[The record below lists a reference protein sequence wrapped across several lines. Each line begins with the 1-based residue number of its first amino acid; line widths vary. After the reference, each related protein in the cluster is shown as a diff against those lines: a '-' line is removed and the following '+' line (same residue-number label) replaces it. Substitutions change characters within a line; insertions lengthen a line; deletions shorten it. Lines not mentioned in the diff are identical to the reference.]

1 MARDAIEVQ
10 CDHCRNLLNIPQ
22 HTVRI
27 SVSSVCALLHS
38 ILFGSKC
45 TAIQF
50 CVFKWPTIIPK
61 CICEWCPLSSGCMW
75 CLELWGIWSVCDF
88 HKTLDT
94 HSCEISPAV
103 WNSVFE
109 RGFQPRHEDSAQ
121 CFLDVSSPSHPVS
134 EFSMCVRSSYHLLK
148 PSCYISFCPDSYLLA
163 TFSAVLATI
172 VSWLVC
178 FYIFLHLRF
187 CNVWGNDI
195 RARGHLLCQ
204 HIWLSIPAI
213 SGTATFRVQSP
224 AHLQNIPM
232 FELAWVATEC

>member
-1 MARDAIEVQ
+1 MVSHAMKIQ
-10 CDHCRNLLNIPQ
+10 GNHCRNLLNIPQ

-27 SVSSVCALLHS
+27 SVSSVAQHCCALLHS
-38 ILFGSKC
+38 ILFGNKC

-50 CVFKWPTIIPK
+50 CVFKWPTITPK

-94 HSCEISPAV
+94 HSCELSPAV

-109 RGFQPRHEDSAQ
+109 RGFQPTNEDSAR

-148 PSCYISFCPDSYLLA
+148 SS
-163 TFSAVLATI
+163 V
-172 VSWLVC
+172 
-178 FYIFLHLRF
+178 H
-187 CNVWGNDI
+187 
-195 RARGHLLCQ
+195 
-204 HIWLSIPAI
+204 
-213 SGTATFRVQSP
+213 
-224 AHLQNIPM
+224 
-232 FELAWVATEC
+232 